1 MSDAV
6 YYTRCMTRARRVAT
20 HVKVGGREVR
30 RVGYFDH
37 WQDRA
42 IERLRGKR
50 LWAISAP
57 TGSGK
62 SAVQTSLLS
71 MYAGKSLLVAPQSL
85 ILGSLCRPMDLK
97 LRSGERVVW
106 SPALTVI
113 EQNSSVDRVTA
124 FLEQKTDGS
133 ATCVCTTAT
142 LSAVYK
148 HLVATERLGLL
159 RDVGVSFDEAH
170 HAEND
175 LHERNR
181 QGEVLE
187 WLVRHGRGPVGASTA
202 TWFRTNLN
210 EILPER
216 GTWTW
221 YRHAMQDYL
230 AGLRYLR
237 DITVGFVVG
246 EPERALHEMLADGL
260 YRSIVYVPPPGTRY
274 GRGTKAEQLERLLQ
288 VCGPF
293 QEAHPFRV
301 HKRRQGGRTVS
312 FRSSDLVTIDG
323 RDGKDGRKRGHIDRV
338 RADPPEIIF
347 ALYLGMEGYDDPSLQ
362 RGLLIGARN
371 SSVMRLQALGRLLRD
386 VPGKTWAEFLITIP
400 PLVGILDAR
409 TYLTEIV
416 AILADMDWRIRPARV
431 EYDVRDEEERERFDM
446 QRAMEALLGEVL
458 KHPAIA
464 ERDLKALAASV
475 VRDQKVADEGAYVD
489 DVLERLQRIGQSVSA
504 SELPGVSMAHE
515 ALGAL
520 ERLSTTLTQKSLL
533 QMRAAC
539 GYELNLSTTEIRAA
553 VRRYKEECGRWPNR
567 KTGEPVPGL
576 EGVSWL
582 QMHGAACSRGSSL
595 DLVVDEVREEGRHYR
610 ASG

>member
-1 MSDAV
+1 
-6 YYTRCMTRARRVAT
+6 MTQSRRVAT
-20 HVKVGGREVR
+20 HVRVGGREVR
-30 RVGYFDH
+30 RDGYFDH

-42 IERLRGKR
+42 IERLRKER

-62 SAVQTSLLS
+62 SAVQTALLS
-71 MYAGKSLLVAPQSL
+71 MHPGKSLLVSPQSL
-85 ILGSLCRPMDLK
+85 ILGSLCRPMELK
-97 LRSGERVVW
+97 LRDGERVSW
-106 SPALTVI
+106 RPAVTVI
-113 EQNSSVDRVTA
+113 EQDNSVDRVIT
-124 FLEQKTDGS
+124 FLQEKPDGS
-133 ATCVCTTAT
+133 ATCVCTTAS

-148 HLVATERLGLL
+148 QLVASDRLQLL
-159 RDVGVSFDEAH
+159 RDVAVSFDEAH

-187 WLVRHGRGPVGASTA
+187 WLVRHGRAPVGASTA
-202 TWFRTNLN
+202 TWFRSNLN

-216 GTWTW
+216 ESWTW

-230 AGLRYLR
+230 AGLRYLQ
-237 DITVGFVVG
+237 DITMGFIVG
-246 EPERALHEMLADGL
+246 EPERALHEMLSQGL
-260 YRSIVYVPPPGTRY
+260 ERSIVYVPPPGTRY
-274 GRGTKAEQLERLLQ
+274 GHGTKAEQLARLLQ
-288 VCGPF
+288 VCGPYKD
-293 QEAHPFRV
+293 EHPFRV
-301 HKRRQGGRTVS
+301 HKRRRGGQTVS

-323 RDGKDGRKRGHIDRV
+323 RDGKEGRKRAHIDRV

-386 VPGKTWAEFLITIP
+386 VPGKTWAEFFITIP
-400 PLVGILDAR
+400 PLVGLLDAR

-416 AILADMDWRIRPARV
+416 AILADMDWRIRPARL
-431 EYDVRDEEERERFDM
+431 EYDVRSEEERERFDM
-446 QRAMEALLGEVL
+446 QRAMEETLGEVL

-464 ERDLKALAASV
+464 EKDLKALVASV
-475 VRDQKVADEGAYVD
+475 VRDQKVTDERAYVD
-489 DVLERLQRIGQSVSA
+489 DVLERLHRIGQSVAA
-504 SELPGVSMAHE
+504 SDLPGIGMVNE
-515 ALGAL
+515 ALGAM
-520 ERLSTTLTQKSLL
+520 ERLSTTLTKQSLL

-539 GYELNLSTTEIRAA
+539 GYDLNLSMTEIRAA
-553 VRRYKEECGRWPNR
+553 VRRYKEECGRWPNP
-567 KTGEPVPGL
+567 KTREPVPGL

-582 QMHGAACSRGSSL
+582 QMHGAACSQGNSL
-595 DLVVDEVREEGRHYR
+595 DLAVDEVREQGRHYR